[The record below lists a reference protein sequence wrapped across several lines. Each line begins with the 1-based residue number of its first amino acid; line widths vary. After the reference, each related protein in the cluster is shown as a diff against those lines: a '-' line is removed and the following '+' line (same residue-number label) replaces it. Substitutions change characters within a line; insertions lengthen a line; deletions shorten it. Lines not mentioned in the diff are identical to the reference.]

1 MSMTYVFIGT
11 ANSQGKEGILILGVE
26 RQKFWLGYNV
36 NGKEYSLTEMI
47 NSIDIGYSDNIYCY
61 CCSEN
66 VKNTLKELHLTYRTF
81 DLEVNSPKNT
91 SASE

>member
-1 MSMTYVFIGT
+1 MSMNYVLIGT
-11 ANSQGKEGILILGVE
+11 ANNQGKEGILILGVE
-26 RQKFWLGYNV
+26 RQKFWLGYEV

-81 DLEVNSPKNT
+81 NLEVSSHT
-91 SASE
+91 SADTSE